1 MEAYRPLRRPPRKR
15 GPDRGL
21 PAAADR
27 LKLAATYLR
36 VQRQQWP
43 ALAAGGLLPADTEAV
58 LRGMADDLA
67 RRHTTRALDD
77 AARAGLADLG
87 GRHAA
92 LVKGLGVEAAYVRYS
107 CENSE
112 THSLDDQLSQILR
125 KARDLRVFVPW
136 PLVFCDASVSGA
148 DASRRGYNALK
159 AVLDTLPAVGGVLI
173 DEFSRAGRDT
183 LEWFQLAAWAK
194 KRGKNVR
201 GAADGFDLN
210 SPSGQMMLHV
220 FAMFSEFFRHQLRD
234 KVLRGMRHAAE
245 RRTSTGR
252 PPLGYGLRP
261 TRDER
266 GLAAVGADGRPVQ
279 GKCLHGPTMAHVEA
293 ARRMLLDE
301 GASVDNVVREFNRL
315 RVDGS
320 DGWTDCSVRRT
331 LSNPVYLG
339 FDIYDRTRNEW
350 DPETGRRKTVVNPR
364 KVWKRW
370 RDPRLQ
376 VWDRRTYLAVRRVL
390 RGRGGRRRRRR
401 SQFAADARPSRNE
414 RKPTRLLSGTMACR
428 CGQELKEV
436 RGGHNAA
443 YGCYHGYFGGTHGC
457 TMGTAKAAAILEEAV
472 LDYVHQHVLTPAAVG
487 RLAALRGTGRS
498 GRRRAR
504 RSNVAPLEAEEG
516 RLVRSRRRL
525 IDLAAG
531 DESAEL
537 GPVRDQIVGIGKEI
551 AALQARV
558 RQARRASAGP
568 VPPLTAA
575 DVRECLADLRGLLNS
590 DPAAAGL
597 ALRSVTGPIAVTDE
611 RYGPGDRYGG
621 AKGGRWRLT
630 FTPRLARALAGRVA
644 GRPAADLGERLAEA
658 AHAEAEAAAPVTL
671 VVDRRQAV
679 HVRLAPRVAPFIG
692 RTNPATG
699 LPYTRA
705 DVAAELGCGV
715 DVLYLAWR
723 FAETGVAR
731 EGPGKGLGRGPR
743 RARRVSSW
751 WVARRPGR
759 HGTAR
764 RCPPRPP

>member
-194 KRGKNVR
+194 KRGKNVQ

-301 GASVDNVVREFNRL
+301 GASVDDVVREFNRL

-487 RLAALRGTGRS
+487 RLAALARDRAEREAAGPPVERRAAGGRGGPAGAVPQAADRP
-498 GRRRAR
+498 GRRRRVGGARAGPRPDRRDREGDRRPAGAGPPGAAGVGRPRAAPDGSGCPRVPGGPAGAAEFGPGGGGPGAAVGHRADRGDRRAVRAR
-504 RSNVAPLEAEEG
+504 R
-516 RLVRSRRRL
+516 
-525 IDLAAG
+525 
-531 DESAEL
+531 
-537 GPVRDQIVGIGKEI
+537 PVRRGQGRAV
-551 AALQARV
+551 AADVHAAARPG
-558 RQARRASAGP
+558 ARRAS
-568 VPPLTAA
+568 
-575 DVRECLADLRGLLNS
+575 
-590 DPAAAGL
+590 
-597 ALRSVTGPIAVTDE
+597 
-611 RYGPGDRYGG
+611 
-621 AKGGRWRLT
+621 
-630 FTPRLARALAGRVA
+630 
-644 GRPAADLGERLAEA
+644 
-658 AHAEAEAAAPVTL
+658 
-671 VVDRRQAV
+671 
-679 HVRLAPRVAPFIG
+679 
-692 RTNPATG
+692 
-699 LPYTRA
+699 
-705 DVAAELGCGV
+705 
-715 DVLYLAWR
+715 
-723 FAETGVAR
+723 
-731 EGPGKGLGRGPR
+731 R
-743 RARRVSSW
+743 RATRRRTSGSGW
-751 WVARRPGR
+751 
-759 HGTAR
+759 
-764 RCPPRPP
+764 PRPPTPRPRRRHR